1 MKTLRLLFSLIAL
14 SSGATYAA
22 ESAKDTQTLSLTV
35 PLVALIDVDTT
46 NSASFSFEP
55 PLNAGDGF
63 SGIVL
68 PVEGVTVPVA
78 ISSNNPEAKLTATL
92 NTNQLSANGILLS
105 AQTSGLTGTVCGQ
118 SKALINTAKTICS
131 VGMVKTS
138 AANIT
143 LTADTSVSGMI
154 AYGNYTADIIYTLTQ
169 N

>member
-1 MKTLRLLFSLIAL
+1 MKTRLLIFSFIAL
-14 SSGATYAA
+14 SSSVIYADTAT
-22 ESAKDTQTLSLTV
+22 DTQTLSLTI

-46 NSASFSFEP
+46 TPASFSFEP

-63 SGIVL
+63 SGSVL

-78 ISSNNPEAKLTATL
+78 ISSNNPAAKLTATL
-92 NTNQLSANGILLS
+92 NTDQLSANGILLS
-105 AQTSGLTGTVCGQ
+105 AQTSGLTGTFCGQ
-118 SKALINTAKTICS
+118 AKALLNTAKTICS

-138 AANIT
+138 AATII

-154 AYGNYTADIIYTLTQ
+154 AYGDYTANIIYTLTQ